1 MTTHLKHLKI
11 FLEVL
16 RVQNLY
22 ANQKTCSFGVS
33 QVEYLGHII
42 SEHGVASDK
51 AKTVAMQEWSSPR
64 SVKQLR
70 GFLGLT
76 RYYRR
81 FIRDYGVIARPLT
94 VLLKKD
100 SFMWSVEAED
110 AFQKLKIAMKSAPVL
125 VLPDF
130 DKLFVV
136 ESDASWVGIGDVLM
150 HESKPVAFFSQALTD
165 REQHKPAYKRELMAV
180 VMAVRKWKHC
190 LLGRRFHVYTDH
202 RNIKFLLEQKEV
214 SMEYQRWLTK
224 LLDSILR
231 YFRNLVVKIKQK
243 MGYREVCLWRH
254 CCWL

>member
-76 RYYRR
+76 RYYIR
-81 FIRDYGVIARPLT
+81 FIRDYGVIALPFT
-94 VLLKKD
+94 IFFKKYNFIC
-100 SFMWSVEAED
+100 S
-110 AFQKLKIAMKSAPVL
+110 L
-125 VLPDF
+125 
-130 DKLFVV
+130 
-136 ESDASWVGIGDVLM
+136 
-150 HESKPVAFFSQALTD
+150 QA
-165 REQHKPAYKRELMAV
+165 
-180 VMAVRKWKHC
+180 
-190 LLGRRFHVYTDH
+190 
-202 RNIKFLLEQKEV
+202 
-214 SMEYQRWLTK
+214 
-224 LLDSILR
+224 
-231 YFRNLVVKIKQK
+231 
-243 MGYREVCLWRH
+243 
-254 CCWL
+254 